1 MINAKAVAELRE
13 KTGAGMMDCKEA
25 LTGAN
30 GDMEKAIEALRKK
43 GLATAQKKAVRTAAS
58 GLVYAYIHMEG
69 TVGSMVE
76 VNCETDFV
84 ARTDDFK
91 GLCKDVAM
99 QICAMN
105 PLYVKREDIPA
116 ELIEKEKQIYK
127 EEAAKTGKPEKIIEG
142 IVKGKLEK
150 FCKDVCLLEQLFIKD
165 DKQTVK
171 DVVSAKIA
179 KIGENI
185 VIKRFSRFKV
195 GEK

>member
-1 MINAKAVAELRE
+1 MITAKDVAELRE

-25 LTGAN
+25 LTAAN
-30 GDMEKAIEALRKK
+30 GDTEKAIEALRKK

-58 GLVYAYIHMEG
+58 GLVYSYIHMEG
-69 TVGSMVE
+69 TVGAMVE

-84 ARTDDFK
+84 AKTDDFK
-91 GLCKDVAM
+91 ELCKDIAM

-105 PLYVKREDIPA
+105 PLFVKRDDIPA
-116 ELIEKEKQIYK
+116 ALIEKEQQIYK
-127 EEAAKTGKPEKIIEG
+127 EEAAKSGKPEKILDS
-142 IVKGKLEK
+142 IVKGKLDK
-150 FCKDVCLLEQLFIKD
+150 FCKDVCLVDQVFIKD

-171 DVVSAKIA
+171 DLVAAKIA

-185 VIKRFSRFKV
+185 VIKRFARFKV